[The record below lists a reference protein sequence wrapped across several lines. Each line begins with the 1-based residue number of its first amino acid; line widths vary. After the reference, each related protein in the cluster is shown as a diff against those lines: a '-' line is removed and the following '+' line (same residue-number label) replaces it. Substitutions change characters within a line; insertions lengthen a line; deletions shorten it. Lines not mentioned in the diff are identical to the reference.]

1 MNSIEIMDVLNDM
14 GARVLSS
21 WLVDRCWESVDEE
34 HFQTLVLGQGF
45 LVVGRKFTTTTHM
58 DFLQA
63 LLSVRHLVEDGVGYY
78 LTYLQ
83 GSASMLTITLD

>member
-1 MNSIEIMDVLNDM
+1 MNSEDNVLNDM
-14 GARVLSS
+14 GPRVLSS

-58 DFLQA
+58 DFFQA
-63 LLSVRHLVEDGVGYY
+63 LLSGRHLVEDGVGYY
-78 LTYLQ
+78 LTYLSKARQ
-83 GSASMLTITLD
+83 VC

>member
-1 MNSIEIMDVLNDM
+1 M
-14 GARVLSS
+14 LSS

-34 HFQTLVLGQGF
+34 HLQTVVLGQGF
-45 LVVGRKFTTTTHM
+45 SIVGRKFTTTTHM

>member
-1 MNSIEIMDVLNDM
+1 MGSIDIMDVLNDV
-14 GARVLSS
+14 GPIVLSS

-34 HFQTLVLGQGF
+34 HLQTLVLRQGF
-45 LVVGRKFTTTTHM
+45 SIVGRKFTTTTHM

-78 LTYLQ
+78 LTYLVV
-83 GSASMLTITLD
+83 IF